1 MHPRLICT
9 KYHRKRSGRSKVM
22 SRLVKCKFGRGSPNS
37 RHINKSEAKLK
48 QLSWWTYSLY
58 MIHYLR
64 TFPDRAIPGQ
74 PEPSQILHIISIL
87 SVATIK
93 FWHGLPMADSPQ
105 NSKWKQQMAKESQY
119 DFRGHHIQ
127 HTKIHNVYTCS
138 ARLSLVFQ
146 IYPKQLLDNPYL
158 CKQWSAT

>member
-1 MHPRLICT
+1 MQILAEVPLILGILIL
-9 KYHRKRSGRSKVM
+9 HNR
-22 SRLVKCKFGRGSPNS
+22 
-37 RHINKSEAKLK
+37 SEAKLK
-48 QLSWWTYSLY
+48 QFLWWSNSLCKETLFTYL
-58 MIHYLR
+58 LR
-64 TFPDRAIPGQ
+64 SCDSRSTGT
-74 PEPSQILHIISIL
+74 SQTLRIISIL

-138 ARLSLVFQ
+138 ARLTLVFQ
-146 IYPKQLLDNPYL
+146 IDPKQLLHNPYL
-158 CKQWSAT
+158 CKQLSAT